1 VVDMG
6 AEVPVCTKLI
16 VDLLK
21 LKPKADKTMTV
32 IEIDGIKQKSLRSA
46 KIVTVKVMD

>member
-1 VVDMG
+1 MDTKAKVS
-6 AEVPVCTKLI
+6 VCIKLI
-16 VDLLK
+16 VNLLK

-46 KIVTVKVMD
+46 KIVTIKVMN